1 MSEIISA
8 ITGSLASLCTVYP
21 TEVYKRALHLNTHLP
36 VIQRQTHFSI
46 LKSLFPFGF
55 YKGFL
60 SCAIG
65 TVPKNAFP
73 LFAFPAIEK
82 RMQNLFGVNL
92 YASLLTGATLSS
104 TVTLLTSPTENLSL
118 RKSNYPNE
126 SLGKYLKNGGYKSLY
141 VGFSGFLMMDFVR
154 IGIKFSL
161 YSRILHYT
169 KPYTHSD
176 TIKWLPQAVSGG
188 LASSLVAVFT
198 NPIDVAHTKFRS
210 DYDFTKY
217 GKSFLKA
224 LTSTRIQDL
233 YCGFAVRA
241 LRGIPGGFVM
251 FGVNEYTKNK
261 LT

>member
-1 MSEIISA
+1 MEIISS
-8 ITGSLASLCTVYP
+8 IIGSLASLCTVYP

-36 VIQRQTHFSI
+36 LQQRRTHIAI
-46 LKSLFPFGF
+46 LRSLFPFGF

-73 LFAFPAIEK
+73 LFAFPITEK
-82 RMQNLFGVNL
+82 KVQNLFGENL
-92 YASLLTGATLSS
+92 LSSLITGATLSS
-104 TVTLLTSPTENLSL
+104 MVTLLTSPTENLSL
-118 RKSNYPNE
+118 RKSNYPND
-126 SLGKYLKNGGYKSLY
+126 SLIGYLRNGGYKTLY

-161 YSRILHYT
+161 YSRILSYV
-169 KPYTHSD
+169 KPYTSSES
-176 TIKWLPQAVSGG
+176 IGWLPQAVSGG

-210 DYDFTKY
+210 DYTSSRYNNSFTK
-217 GKSFLKA
+217 A
-224 LTSTRIQDL
+224 LMSTRIQDL
-233 YCGFAVRA
+233 YCGFTVRA

-251 FGVNEYTKNK
+251 FGVNEFAKTK
-261 LT
+261 LS